1 MEEDCQHSTDQK
13 ERMRRGKEDDEVE
26 QLLQAA
32 QDEMILKLSVNSHIS
47 SSKPDKL
54 DPDLHSRFLALRS
67 RPSQKKKKD
76 QNPQARSSPP
86 KSKDVEETPD
96 DIMLRFAA
104 LKSSLPSSSSSSS
117 VSPSVRL
124 PGDEIG
130 EDAEVEKLIQWAIDA
145 ARLDPSPP
153 SDDDDDDD
161 NQSSDNDDELD
172 DDNGSTRD
180 GKR

>member
-1 MEEDCQHSTDQK
+1 MEEGCRHSRDHK

-86 KSKDVEETPD
+86 PRSKDVEETPD

-124 PGDEIG
+124 HGDEIG

-153 SDDDDDDD
+153 SDDDDD

>member
-1 MEEDCQHSTDQK
+1 MP
-13 ERMRRGKEDDEVE
+13 MRRGKEDDEVE

-32 QDEMILKLSVNSHIS
+32 QDEMILKLSVNSHAS
-47 SSKPDKL
+47 SSKPDYL

-67 RPSQKKKKD
+67 QKKKD
-76 QNPQARSSPP
+76 QKPQKPRPRSPPP

-104 LKSSLPSSSSSSS
+104 LKSTLPSSSSSS
-117 VSPSVRL
+117 VSPSVVH
-124 PGDEIG
+124 PDAVGEDGDEIG

-153 SDDDDDDD
+153 SDDDDD
-161 NQSSDNDDELD
+161 NQSSDNDDEVD
-172 DDNGSTRD
+172 DDNGSTRN

>member
-1 MEEDCQHSTDQK
+1 
-13 ERMRRGKEDDEVE
+13 MRRGKEDDEVE

-32 QDEMILKLSVNSHIS
+32 QDEMILKLSVNSHTS
-47 SSKPDKL
+47 SSKPDYL

-76 QNPQARSSPP
+76 QNPQKPRPRSPPP

-124 PGDEIG
+124 PGDIGEDGDEIG

-145 ARLDPSPP
+145 ARLDPCPP
-153 SDDDDDDD
+153 SDDDDR
-161 NQSSDNDDELD
+161 QSSDDDDDLD
-172 DDNGSTRD
+172 DDNRSTRN